1 MATPYKTTLKR
12 YDGAEWVP
20 VYLSTSADIVQM
32 GETFNV
38 KGQNIGAFSDGDA
51 VNSTDSVL
59 NVVKKILQKKIPAT
73 YTKPT
78 ISLTRVS
85 GSTAGQYEPGTTI
98 NIVVKSVYTQK
109 DGGAIVTDGHFI
121 TDGTDQFQKGNS
133 DTITHTYEKVL
144 GDSAISLESQVTY
157 EDGPIKNNN
166 FDEPSPDGQIKA
178 GTLKSSKL
186 TFTPARYIFWG
197 ADSAGTTSA
206 IADSA
211 GIRAL
216 SGKKFGGK
224 NTTFDLAVP
233 KGSTRATIAFPK
245 TVGTLAKVEY
255 VESGNANV
263 TGQFALSEVQVEG
276 ANAASP
282 VAYNVYTLSW
292 VQPTAGPMT
301 LHVTI

>member
-12 YDGAEWVP
+12 YDGSEWVP
-20 VYLSTSADIVQM
+20 VYLSTSSDIVQM

-38 KGQNIGAFSDGDA
+38 TGMSLGAFNDGDSI
-51 VNSTDSVL
+51 NSTDSVL
-59 NVVKKILQKKIPAT
+59 TVVKKMLQKRIPAS
-73 YTKPT
+73 YSKPT
-78 ISLTRVS
+78 IAISRVS
-85 GSTAGQYEPGTTI
+85 GSNPGQYEPGTVI

-109 DGGAIVTDGHFI
+109 DGGAITTDGHFI
-121 TDGTDQFQKGNS
+121 TDGTDQFQKGNQA
-133 DTITHTYEKVL
+133 TIQHTYEKTL
-144 GDSAISLESQVTY
+144 GDTAISLKSQATY
-157 EDGPIKNNN
+157 EDGPIKNDN
-166 FDEPSPDGQIKA
+166 FNQPSPDGQIRG
-178 GTLKSSKL
+178 GTITSSNL

-224 NTTFDLAVP
+224 NTTFDLSVP

-263 TGQFALSEVQVEG
+263 TGQFALTEVQVEG

>member
-1 MATPYKTTLKR
+1 MATPHKTTLKR
-12 YDGAEWVP
+12 YDGSEWVP

-38 KGQNIGAFSDGDA
+38 KGQNIGAFSDGDP

-78 ISLTRVS
+78 ISLSRVS

-98 NIVVKSVYTQK
+98 SIVVKSVYTK
-109 DGGAIVTDGHFI
+109 NDGGNITTDGHFI
-121 TDGTDQFQKGNS
+121 SDGSEQFQKGNS
-133 DTITHTYEKVL
+133 GTINYTYEKVL
-144 GDSAISLESQVTY
+144 GDTAISLESQATY

-178 GTLKSSKL
+178 GTIKSSKL

-197 ADSAGTTSA
+197 ADSDGVTTAIGNSA
-206 IADSA
+206 S
-211 GIRAL
+211 IRAL

-224 NTTFDLAVP
+224 NTTFNLVVP
-233 KGSTRATIAFPK
+233 KGSTRSTIAFNK
-245 TVGTLAKVEY
+245 TIGTLAKVEY

-263 TGQFALSEVQVEG
+263 TGQFALTEVQVEG

-282 VAYNVYTLSW
+282 IAYNVYTLSW
-292 VQPTAGPMT
+292 TQPTAGAMT